1 MRLRIEPDRLGPL
14 VDHATEPICS
24 GLFVVVFDRAARL
37 KDLVGAHGGV
47 TDKDQAPI
55 SVEFAQHVPGFKA
68 FTLAAVIA
76 MSGMHGWM
84 AARRR
89 DFAEGRNRLN
99 GRAYRIANEV
109 PTLLMLVIVIMVV
122 VRPI

>member
-1 MRLRIEPDRLGPL
+1 MISTW
-14 VDHATEPICS
+14 VF
-24 GLFVVVFDRAARL
+24 GLLLIGMGMFDW
-37 KDLVGAHGGV
+37 G
-47 TDKDQAPI
+47 QAWSWI
-55 SVEFAQHVPGFKA
+55 K
-68 FTLAAVIA
+68 LAAVVL